1 MLILS
6 RKLKESIVIGGNI
19 EVTVVEIREGQIK
32 LSISAPRDVPVH
44 RKEVYEEI
52 QKQNIQSSFV
62 SVDTIDDIIKNA
74 ER

>member
-19 EVTVVEIREGQIK
+19 EITVVEIREGQIK
-32 LSISAPRDVPVH
+32 LSISAPRHIPVH

-62 SVDTIDDIIKNA
+62 SADTVDNLIKNV
-74 ER
+74 E